1 MPESKASF
9 SISRTEKAERNHN
22 RCVLFFFFL
31 LFFDLLSLPRIY
43 LSILLYRYIS
53 DSFLFFFSFPFPSLS
68 FFSLFFFNQIRKI
81 EEPFFPNIAF
91 EKSINDGYSID
102 DTSLHCSFL
111 LSVAFKYDTDLCRFS
126 IILLLSLVACRLCVF
141 FLSPFFLFFL
151 IFFIVTQSVSQTQLV
166 SHVQIS
172 RHSFTRICFA
182 VGFLSL
188 SFFFAAVAVVVV
200 AVTVVVIVVVVVVV
214 DDDVALILLT
224 CSVLRVVAAGGAR

>member
-91 EKSINDGYSID
+91 EKSINDGYSTD
-102 DTSLHCSFL
+102 DTSLHCSSVSFGCFQIRYRSLSFL
-111 LSVAFKYDTDLCRFS
+111 YYIVA
-126 IILLLSLVACRLCVF
+126 VACCLSIMCIF
-141 FLSPFFLFFL
+141 FIPFFLFFL

-188 SFFFAAVAVVVV
+188 SFFF
-200 AVTVVVIVVVVVVV
+200 
-214 DDDVALILLT
+214 
-224 CSVLRVVAAGGAR
+224 CCCCCCCCCCYCCCYCCCCCCC